1 MQLQEKI
8 NFIKSWGF
16 EDGVPDTGMLIR
28 LADSSVYEVWDE
40 TKPDVISLYQ
50 NDGDEL
56 FHVFNI
62 NWNLFVEVV

>member
-16 EDGVPDTGMLIR
+16 NDFVPSVGIFIR
-28 LADSSVYEVWDE
+28 TSDSSIYEVWHE
-40 TKPDVISLYQ
+40 SNPDVINSYY

-56 FHVFNI
+56 FHSFNI
-62 NWNLFVEVV
+62 NWNLFMEVV